1 MTAQKGRD
9 LLLKL
14 DSDGVGTF
22 ITVAGLRTRTLAFNA
37 QAVDVTDMESTGEW
51 RELLEGGGI
60 KRAAITGA
68 GLFRDAASDA
78 LMRQLFFDGAI
89 RDFQVTIPDFGVVEG
104 PFQIT
109 ALEFSGR
116 HDGELTFD
124 VALESAGELT
134 FAAE

>member
-1 MTAQKGRD
+1 MAAQKGRD
-9 LLLKL
+9 LLLKI

-22 ITVAGLRTRTLAFNA
+22 VTVAGLRSRSLAFNA
-37 QAVDVTDMESTGEW
+37 QAVDITDMESAGEW

-60 KRAAITGA
+60 KRAAISGA

-78 LMRQLFFDGAI
+78 LMRTLFFDGAI
-89 RDFQVTIPDFGVVEG
+89 RDFQVTIPDFGTVEG

-124 VALESAGELT
+124 MALESAGELT
-134 FAAE
+134 FAAV

>member
-9 LLLKL
+9 LLLKI

-22 ITVAGLRTRTLAFNA
+22 VTVAGLRSRTLAFNA
-37 QAVDVTDMESTGEW
+37 QAVDITDMESAGEW

-60 KRAAITGA
+60 KRAAISGA
-68 GLFRDAASDA
+68 GLFRDASSDA

-89 RDFQVTIPDFGVVEG
+89 HDFQVTIPDFGAVQG

-124 VALESAGELT
+124 MALESAGELT
-134 FAAE
+134 FTAA